1 MTPTSTATERTAVF
15 AGSFRPFTAG
25 HADIVERALVIFDRV
40 IVAIGVNIAKEGAA
54 REAEATAA
62 TIAGLYAACP
72 AVSVEIY
79 SGLTADFARSRGAC
93 ALVRGVR
100 SVRDFDYE
108 RDMADLNRR
117 ISGIETV
124 LMTSRPELSAVS
136 SSAVRELQA
145 FGADISSFLPKPYK
159 PE

>member
-25 HADIVERALVIFDRV
+25 HADIVERALALFDRV

-79 SGLTADFARSRGAC
+79 SGLTAVSAASRQC
-93 ALVRGVR
+93 
-100 SVRDFDYE
+100 S
-108 RDMADLNRR
+108 
-117 ISGIETV
+117 
-124 LMTSRPELSAVS
+124 
-136 SSAVRELQA
+136 
-145 FGADISSFLPKPYK
+145 
-159 PE
+159 